1 MFRIAIEVF
10 EQTAQL
16 AETSSVCS
24 RVAVAPGDD
33 DDAGAGAGD
42 ECLADAAQGPAADP
56 M

>member
-33 DDAGAGAGD
+33 DDAGAGD